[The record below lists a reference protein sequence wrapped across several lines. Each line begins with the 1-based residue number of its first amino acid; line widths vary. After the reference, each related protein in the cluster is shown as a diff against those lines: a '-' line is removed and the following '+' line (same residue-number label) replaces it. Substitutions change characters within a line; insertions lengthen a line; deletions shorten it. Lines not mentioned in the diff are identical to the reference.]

1 MELDWKSIVIFL
13 NMEGKNATKIHKE
26 IKHVLPQNVPSY
38 PTITRIL
45 WIQKILPK
53 SNPSTFLP
61 KNQYQ
66 EENCD
71 IILQTL
77 KNFPYASVRQI
88 EKVTG
93 IPKSTIYDV
102 LTKSLGYVARHLKW
116 VPHFLNNEQK
126 KKELNFQ
133 NAYYEKFKKQE
144 NILMCFF

>member
-1 MELDWKSIVIFL
+1 M
-13 NMEGKNATKIHKE
+13 
-26 IKHVLPQNVPSY
+26 
-38 PTITRIL
+38 
-45 WIQKILPK
+45 
-53 SNPSTFLP
+53 P